1 METSS
6 DVVRY
11 HCMYMALTYSKEHF
25 PKERVDLMEKSMKS
39 DKSGNTKVRKRYLK
53 VPSGKRPHLIEP
65 ISGDLSLSI
74 PPEPT
79 HPDGLVSLM

>member
-1 METSS
+1 
-6 DVVRY
+6 
-11 HCMYMALTYSKEHF
+11 
-25 PKERVDLMEKSMKS
+25 MKS
-39 DKSGNTKVRKRYLK
+39 DKVGNTKVRKRYLK

>member
-11 HCMYMALTYSKEHF
+11 HCMYMALTYLKEHF

-79 HPDGLVSLM
+79 HPDGLVSLL

>member
-1 METSS
+1 MNSS
-6 DVVRY
+6 YDVLRG
-11 HCMYMALTYSKEHF
+11 HCLYTTLAYLKEHF

-79 HPDGLVSLM
+79 HPDGLVSLL